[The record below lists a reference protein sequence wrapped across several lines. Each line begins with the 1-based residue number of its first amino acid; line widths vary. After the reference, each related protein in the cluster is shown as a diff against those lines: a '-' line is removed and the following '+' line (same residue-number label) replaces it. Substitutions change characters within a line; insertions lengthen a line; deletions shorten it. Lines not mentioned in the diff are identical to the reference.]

1 MSTHAKQPAI
11 WPKFLILCLVL
22 AGAYWFVVEYGRSE
36 PQASKKVVW
45 MKDYDAA
52 ATRAKAEGKRLL
64 VDFTASWCPPCK
76 ALDAQVFSTEQFA
89 AATADRYVPVKVDMT
104 APRRGSRAVQ
114 LAAQYQVDGYPSIL
128 VVDPDSGKKLGASV
142 GFVDVNTMVSF
153 LDRHAG

>member
-22 AGAYWFVVEYGRSE
+22 AGAYWFVVEYGRCE
-36 PQASKKVVW
+36 PPPSKKVVW

-64 VDFTASWCPPCK
+64 LDFTADWCPPCK
-76 ALDAQVFSTEQFA
+76 ALDARVFSTQQFA
-89 AATADRYVPVKVDMT
+89 AATADRYVPVKVDMS

-114 LAAQYQVDGYPSIL
+114 LAAQYQVDGYPTVL
-128 VVDPDSGKKLGASV
+128 AVDPNSGKKLGSI
-142 GFVDVNTMVSF
+142 GFVDVNTMISF